1 MPNRLKLTSRGLS
14 QRPHAA
20 ALDEPGPWIDVAAA
34 EDPAFWTWA
43 VVEVLRRTG
52 VRIEEMLERECQKF
66 GVRR

>member
-1 MPNRLKLTSRGLS
+1 MLPRWMS
-14 QRPHAA
+14 
-20 ALDEPGPWIDVAAA
+20 PGPGSMSPPPRTRRLDR
-34 EDPAFWTWA
+34 A